1 MKEEKTVNGFKA
13 AYDAW
18 KRVEMPTTNQSDS
31 AASKNAVGV
40 EVQG

>member
-1 MKEEKTVNGFKA
+1 MNGFKA

-18 KRVEMPTTNQSDS
+18 KRGEMPTTNQSDS
-31 AASKNAVGV
+31 AASKNAVEA